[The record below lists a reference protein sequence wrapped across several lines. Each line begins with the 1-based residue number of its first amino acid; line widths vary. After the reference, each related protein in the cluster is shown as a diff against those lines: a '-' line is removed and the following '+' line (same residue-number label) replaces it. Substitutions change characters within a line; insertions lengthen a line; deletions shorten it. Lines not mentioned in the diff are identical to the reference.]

1 MGKQT
6 TTFYMNKRVNCMKSP
21 FVFRVK
27 KIILQFST
35 YML

>member
-6 TTFYMNKRVNCMKSP
+6 TTFYMNKRVNCMKSL
-21 FVFRVK
+21 FVFRMK
-27 KIILQFST
+27 KILQFST

>member
-6 TTFYMNKRVNCMKSP
+6 TTFYMNKHADCLKSL
-21 FVFRVK
+21 FVFMVK